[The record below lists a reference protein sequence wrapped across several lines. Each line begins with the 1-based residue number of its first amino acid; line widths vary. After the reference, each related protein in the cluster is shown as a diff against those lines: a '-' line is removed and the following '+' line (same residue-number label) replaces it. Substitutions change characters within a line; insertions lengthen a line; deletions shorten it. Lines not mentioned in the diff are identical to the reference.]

1 MRYKIEEELRIR
13 KCFPVADVSLPLL
26 MIQAETTEDLY
37 EWKTALENVLAHAP
51 SAANAMGQSG
61 IFRSYQAD
69 SLDIYLDQCM
79 FLLLLGFIHVNFL

>member
-1 MRYKIEEELRIR
+1 
-13 KCFPVADVSLPLL
+13 

-51 SAANAMGQSG
+51 SATNVMGQSG

-79 FLLLLGFIHVNFL
+79 FLLLFGFIHVNFLRSLHLLVCNQ

>member
-1 MRYKIEEELRIR
+1 
-13 KCFPVADVSLPLL
+13 

-51 SAANAMGQSG
+51 SATNVMGQSG

-79 FLLLLGFIHVNFL
+79 FLLLLGFIHIDLFCNILADLFCNFSVTDQHDVF